1 MNIKTGD
8 WMIFIN
14 LCDYIQ
20 HTQKL
25 SLRVTTEDE
34 SLLTYRVKRHWV
46 TVIQPNA
53 IKG

>member
-1 MNIKTGD
+1 MTTYNIHK
-8 WMIFIN
+8 N
-14 LCDYIQ
+14 LLC
-20 HTQKL
+20 
-25 SLRVTTEDE
+25 LRVTTEDE